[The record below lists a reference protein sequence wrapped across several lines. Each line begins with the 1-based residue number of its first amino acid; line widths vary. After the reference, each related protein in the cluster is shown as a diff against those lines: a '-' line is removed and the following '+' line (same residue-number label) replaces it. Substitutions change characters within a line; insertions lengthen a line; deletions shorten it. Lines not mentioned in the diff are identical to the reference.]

1 MWPRFRPFFLL
12 LGAVPACQEPQ
23 ANTSLFTTMPP
34 ASGSETGV
42 DASTSGTSTTTGG
55 GAQSSTGGDLST
67 TTTTG
72 AGDGSTTLI
81 LDVGAAV
88 DAGDGKPAGC
98 DGKIDFLFV
107 ISRYG
112 GMAGVQKQLR
122 DAFPKFIDTIKAK
135 FPNFDYHIM
144 VVDGDDYWGSKAC
157 DAECPVLCTPGYPCG
172 YKPKFCDAGLGVG
185 VVFPAGWEAAN
196 KVCPIDGGRHYMVT
210 GQTDLKTTFSC
221 VAQLGLSG
229 HARIGEV
236 TSIVVQPWMND
247 RGSCNEGFLREDALL
262 MLTLVSNTYDEVGG
276 IVSSQEGT
284 PETWRDAVKEAKHGD
299 LESVVALGIIPNE
312 GPGCAKKDRL
322 CQFLELFPYS
332 LNADLWADDYATA
345 FDQATDLVEEA
356 CAGFVPPG

>member
-1 MWPRFRPFFLL
+1 MRPRFRPFPLL
-12 LGAVPACQEPQ
+12 LCAVPACQEPQ
-23 ANTSLFTTMPP
+23 TNTSLFTTTPP
-34 ASGSETGV
+34 ASGSETGA
-42 DASTSGTSTTTGG
+42 DASTGGTSTTTGG

-67 TTTTG
+67 TSTG
-72 AGDGSTTLI
+72 AVDGSTTLI
-81 LDVGAAV
+81 LDVGANV

-122 DAFPKFIDTIKAK
+122 DAFPKFIDTIESK

-144 VVDGDDYWGSKAC
+144 VVDGDDYWGSKGC
-157 DAECPVLCTPGYPCG
+157 DAQCPVLCTPGYPCG
-172 YKPKFCDAGLGVG
+172 YKPAFCDAGLGVG
-185 VVFPAGWEAAN
+185 VVFPAGMEAAN
-196 KVCPIDGGRHYMVT
+196 KVCPIDGGRNYMVT
-210 GQTDLKTTFSC
+210 GQTDLKATFSC

-236 TSIVVQPWMND
+236 TAVAVQPWMND
-247 RGSCNEGFLREDALL
+247 RGSCNEGFLRDDALL
-262 MLTLVSNTYDEVGG
+262 MVTLVSNTYDEGWDAVT
-276 IVSSQEGT
+276 SQNGT

-345 FDQATDLVEEA
+345 FDQATDLIEEA